1 MAGPL
6 GFFKGLYARVLYAMP
21 ATAICWSTYEFAKF
35 ILSQQSREEYQ
46 SSPKLPGV
54 HLPKDILASAAD
66 KVRLDEKLGGL
77 SYVLPSTSAGS
88 KEFEEDDGQRQ
99 RPDSTTFRPARSS
112 ETTSSPISTTPS
124 SGSTSSGSLLSREL
138 PSMSGAGVYS
148 SALSLNTMHTDSSAS
163 LRPGMPLEGRGCS
176 T

>member
-1 MAGPL
+1 MAGPF

-35 ILSQQSREEYQ
+35 ILSQQTRDEYHSTRQ
-46 SSPKLPGV
+46 LASAV
-54 HLPKDILASAAD
+54 TLPKDILANAAD

-88 KEFEEDDGQRQ
+88 KEFEDEQQ
-99 RPDSTTFRPARSS
+99 S
-112 ETTSSPISTTPS
+112 TTSSNHDSDQQQQQPTTSHRPS
-124 SGSTSSGSLLSREL
+124 STSSSVPTGSLLSREL
-138 PSMSGAGVYS
+138 PSMSGTGIYS
-148 SALSLNTMHTDSSAS
+148 SALSLNTMHTDSGAS
-163 LRPGMPLEGRGCS
+163 RQPGMAFDGRCS

>member
-35 ILSQQSREEYQ
+35 ILSQQSREDYSSSTHQ
-46 SSPKLPGV
+46 SA
-54 HLPKDILASAAD
+54 HITTKDVLASAAE
-66 KVRLDEKLGGL
+66 KVRLDDTIRLG
-77 SYVLPSTSAGS
+77 YVLPSTQASPMPDV
-88 KEFEEDDGQRQ
+88 DDATAEVDGVVAAASIA
-99 RPDSTTFRPARSS
+99 DTKSS
-112 ETTSSPISTTPS
+112 RHSSSNANS
-124 SGSTSSGSLLSREL
+124 SSSSSLLPREL

-148 SALSLNTMHTDSSAS
+148 SALSLNTMHTTEPAAAAGRRTGLGFAES
-163 LRPGMPLEGRGCS
+163 RGCS

>member
-35 ILSQQSREEYQ
+35 ILSQQSRDDYHT
-46 SSPKLPGV
+46 SRHLSGSGV
-54 HLPKDILASAAD
+54 VTLPKDILATAAD
-66 KVRLDEKLGGL
+66 KVRLDETLGGL

-88 KEFEEDDGQRQ
+88 KEFEDEQHSATTSNEEDQQ
-99 RPDSTTFRPARSS
+99 STLRPVKS
-112 ETTSSPISTTPS
+112 ESTTSSSVPT
-124 SGSTSSGSLLSREL
+124 GSLLSREL
-138 PSMSGAGVYS
+138 PSMSGAGIYS
-148 SALSLNTMHTDSSAS
+148 SALSLNTMHTDSGAS
-163 LRPGMPLEGRGCS
+163 RKPGMTFEGRGCS